1 MDRIDRFAKEMEKVD
16 YYISNPLDFL
26 YEHIDSPTSAE
37 IIECYRFIC
46 CNNRDF
52 VKKHREYLESLEECI
67 SGVRPLKKVSKD
79 LEEPTE
85 VIRSERHIED
95 EDISEAID
103 YVTYCN
109 FVTELDVFLDTLTRE
124 DIIRLKLHFLREVNL
139 HEAII
144 REEILK
150 NPLANLSRLQGE
162 YCFYKEVL
170 ERLKLYTKR
179 HEEEASKTEVIDS
192 SNIILLPTNKSS
204 YLLGDISN
212 YPERSREIKIAFDK
226 IIEGYF
232 LQTKDLKAIEGKKDS
247 LYEYRNPNGLR
258 ILYVVKNNYIFI
270 TSLFFKDKQK
280 STRINGYYDDALNRY
295 YSVSDYLMNNI
306 NNPDFYIEQ
315 AELVGQ
321 IYSFLETNMVVNK
334 RLGDKNE

>member
-1 MDRIDRFAKEMEKVD
+1 MDRIDRFAKKMKKID

-26 YEHIDSPTSAE
+26 YEHIDNPTSAE

-46 CNNRDF
+46 FNNRDF
-52 VKKHREYLESLEECI
+52 LKKHSEYLEKLEEYI
-67 SGVRPLKKVSKD
+67 RSLRPLKKVSKD
-79 LEEPTE
+79 LEENEE
-85 VIRSERHIED
+85 VKSLERHIED
-95 EDISEAID
+95 KDISEAID

-109 FVTELDVFLDTLTRE
+109 FETELDIFLDTLTRE

-139 HEAII
+139 HKAII

-150 NPLANLSRLQGE
+150 NPLVDLSKLQE
-162 YCFYKEVL
+162 EFSFYNEIL
-170 ERLKLYTKR
+170 ERLKLYTKIY
-179 HEEEASKTEVIDS
+179 EEQTSKTEAIDI
-192 SNIILLPTNKSS
+192 SNIILLPANKSS

-232 LQTKDLKAIEGKKDS
+232 LQTKDLKTIEGRKDN
-247 LYEYRNPNGLR
+247 LFEYRNPNGLR

-295 YSVSDYLMNNI
+295 YSVSDYIMNNI

-321 IYSFLETNMVVNK
+321 IYSFLETNMVVSK